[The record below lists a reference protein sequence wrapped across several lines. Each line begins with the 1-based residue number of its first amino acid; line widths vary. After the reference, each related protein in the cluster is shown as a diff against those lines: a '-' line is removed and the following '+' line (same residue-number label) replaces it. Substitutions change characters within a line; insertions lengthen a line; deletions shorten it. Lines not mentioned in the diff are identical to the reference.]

1 MKKTFDY
8 IATQTFE
15 SELEIDD
22 IGNCVI
28 KASAFDSSYYLWVKT
43 ELGFTRIL
51 QIGPLL
57 FKRDEEFERVRNF
70 DISYSKI
77 EYSEYQI
84 TRVIKQFLNN
94 YKLNII
100 NAIEISD
107 NEFIDETN
115 LNIYDFM
122 KSYDA

>member
-1 MKKTFDY
+1 M
-8 IATQTFE
+8 
-15 SELEIDD
+15 
-22 IGNCVI
+22 
-28 KASAFDSSYYLWVKT
+28 
-43 ELGFTRIL
+43 